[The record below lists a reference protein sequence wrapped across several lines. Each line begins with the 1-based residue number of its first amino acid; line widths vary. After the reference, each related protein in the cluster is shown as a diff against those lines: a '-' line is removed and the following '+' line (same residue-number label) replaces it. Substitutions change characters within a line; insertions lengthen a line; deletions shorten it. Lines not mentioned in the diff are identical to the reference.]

1 MHVHPACSSSFADQ
15 RIGPWRCNRRRAR
28 GARPR
33 RAPSRGGS
41 QTPCRPSGCA
51 GRWRPRPA
59 MRRLLYVLLVS
70 FLPRCNSRRARVP
83 PVAEHARPCM
93 SLPSSSGMPSR
104 NSEEAKLLAVLQSR
118 DVRVPRR
125 RSPLRTRGFSPRHGD
140 TAPPASAPCRPRA
153 PASPID
159 QRGGRCF
166 IYRPGS
172 SDFEP

>member
-1 MHVHPACSSSFADQ
+1 MSIQHPQAASPTNALA
-15 RIGPWRCNRRRAR
+15 RGEAIGDGRAGPGHGEPRAEEEARRR
-28 GARPR
+28 GAP
-33 RAPSRGGS
+33 P
-41 QTPCRPSGCA
+41 PCCA

-153 PASPID
+153 PASPTD
-159 QRGGRCF
+159 
-166 IYRPGS
+166 
-172 SDFEP
+172 